1 MLIAHADGMAS
12 AISVLTAVTRKL
24 TATAAAG
31 EPELAYAN
39 ATPYLEAFGTV
50 TVAWRWLERAI
61 VAAEAL
67 KHGVDVDFYRGK
79 IAACRHFHRFDLP
92 RALAQLKM
100 LEALEDTALRMDE
113 TQF

>member
-1 MLIAHADGMAS
+1 M
-12 AISVLTAVTRKL
+12 
-24 TATAAAG
+24 
-31 EPELAYAN
+31 
-39 ATPYLEAFGTV
+39 
-50 TVAWRWLERAI
+50 
-61 VAAEAL
+61 
-67 KHGVDVDFYRGK
+67 DVDFYRGK